1 MRRRKKELPVSGDIN
16 VIPFID
22 MLSVIIIFLI
32 MVSAFLNLGI
42 VESSM
47 PVAGGAPSAEVAQQK
62 KQQEQQEKL
71 DLTIIITDKGFYIG
85 GAGAILQQR
94 SGEPTI
100 PKKPNGEYDYQA
112 LNNKLWEIKQTYPN
126 EWTVIILP
134 EDQIEYQVII
144 KTMDAARERWIEESG
159 KKVKRY
165 LFPNVAI
172 AAGVAGLM

>member
-1 MRRRKKELPVSGDIN
+1 MRKRRRELPVSGDVN

-47 PVAGGAPSAEVAQQK
+47 PTAGAPSAEVAQQK
-62 KQQEQQEKL
+62 KEQEEKEKL

-85 GAGAILQQR
+85 GAGAILQQKA
-94 SGEPTI
+94 GEPTI
-100 PKKPNGEYDYQA
+100 PKKPDGEYDYQA
-112 LNNKLWEIKQTYPN
+112 LNDKLWEIKQNYPN
-126 EWTVIILP
+126 EWTTIILP

-144 KTMDAARERWIEESG
+144 KTMDAAREKWIEENG
-159 KKVKRY
+159 KKIKKY
-165 LFPNVAI
+165 LFPNIAI
-172 AAGVAGLM
+172 AAGIAGIAQ